1 MWPSPLSD
9 DCWDLS
15 RHASCNLEQYFLER
29 SILCPRNVDVD
40 EFNTRLLD
48 SFSGEER
55 VYHSAD
61 FADEDGQG
69 IQYPTEYLQS
79 IDIPA
84 SPHTNSS

>member
-1 MWPSPLSD
+1 MLCGHHLSQMIAEIYPD
-9 DCWDLS
+9 M
-15 RHASCNLEQYFLER
+15 HPGNLDQYFLER

-55 VYHSAD
+55 FYHSAD

-84 SPHTNSS
+84 FPPH